1 MDQEQIDQQ
10 QSSDDFSAGFNAV
23 RPSDDY
29 VPPEAKDPTEP
40 QAEPETTEP
49 EAQDPA
55 PDAPNDE
62 PLFAGFTEDQIK
74 SLLER
79 STRVDAIED
88 QLRKAHG
95 KIGEL
100 NGTLQ
105 ELKTHQSK
113 PTPSASAVDPEQM
126 TEFETNF
133 PEFVAIA
140 DARAQ
145 RIAEQM
151 LAAQQAPQGS
161 SQPDI
166 KVELQQEVQL
176 GIMDAMYPDW
186 RETVGTQDFSLW
198 LATQTPEVQQ
208 TYSQT
213 WSARELGGIVT
224 GFKTWRQTANDRASK
239 SKQRL
244 EGALL
249 PDNKNSRVTHAP
261 TAQDEFLAGF
271 NSVRAQ
277 H

>member
-1 MDQEQIDQQ
+1 MEQEQIDQQ
-10 QSSDDFSAGFNAV
+10 QNSDDFNAGFNAV
-23 RPSDDY
+23 HHSDGY
-29 VPPEAKDPTEP
+29 VPPEVKEPTEQ
-40 QAEPETTEP
+40 QAEPETSEH
-49 EAQDPA
+49 EVQDPA
-55 PDAPNDE
+55 QDAPNDE
-62 PLFAGFTEDQIK
+62 PLFAGFTEAEIK

-79 STRVDAIED
+79 STRVDSIED

-105 ELKTHQSK
+105 ELKAHQSK
-113 PTPSASAVDPEQM
+113 PTHSAPAVDPEQM

-133 PEFVAIA
+133 PEFVAMA

-151 LAAQQAPQGS
+151 LAAQAPQGDQ
-161 SQPDI
+161 QPDI
-166 KVELQQEVQL
+166 KVELQKEVQL

-186 RETVGTQDFSLW
+186 RDTVGTQDFSLW

-208 TYSQT
+208 TYEQT
-213 WSARELGGIVT
+213 WNARELGGIVT
-224 GFKTWRQTANDRASK
+224 GFKTWKQTANDRASK

-261 TAQDEFLAGF
+261 TAHDEFLAGF

>member
-1 MDQEQIDQQ
+1 MDQEQLDQQ
-10 QSSDDFSAGFNAV
+10 QSSDDFNAGFQSV

-29 VPPEAKDPTEP
+29 VPPEVKEPAEP
-40 QAEPETTEP
+40 QAEPETPEP

-62 PLFAGFTEDQIK
+62 PRFAGFTEAEIK

-79 STRVDAIED
+79 STRVDSIED

-105 ELKTHQSK
+105 ELKAHQSK
-113 PTPSASAVDPEQM
+113 PTQSAPAVDPEQM

-151 LAAQQAPQGS
+151 LAAQAPQGTA
-161 SQPDI
+161 PDI
-166 KVELQQEVQL
+166 KVELQKEVQL
-176 GIMDAMYPDW
+176 GIMDAMYEGW
-186 RETVGTQDFSLW
+186 RETLDTQDFKLW
-198 LATQTPEVQQ
+198 LKTQTPEVQH
-208 TYSQT
+208 TYDVT
-213 WSARELGGIVT
+213 WNARELGNIVT
-224 GFKTWRQTANDRASK
+224 GFKTWKQTANDRAAK

>member
-10 QSSDDFSAGFNAV
+10 QISDDFNAGFNSV

-29 VPPEAKDPTEP
+29 VPPEVKESTEQ
-40 QAEPETTEP
+40 QAEPGAPEP

-62 PLFAGFTEDQIK
+62 PRFAGFTEAEIK

-79 STRVDAIED
+79 STRVDSIED

-105 ELKTHQSK
+105 ELKAHQSK
-113 PTPSASAVDPEQM
+113 PTPSAPAVDPEQM

-145 RIAEQM
+145 RIAEQIM
-151 LAAQQAPQGS
+151 ATQAPQGDP
-161 SQPDI
+161 QPDI
-166 KVELQQEVQL
+166 KVELQKEVQL
-176 GIMDAMYPDW
+176 GIMDAMYEDW
-186 RETVGTQDFSLW
+186 RETVNTQDFKLW
-198 LATQTPEVQQ
+198 LTTQTPEVQH
-208 TYSQT
+208 TYDVT
-213 WSARELGGIVT
+213 WNARELGNIVT
-224 GFKTWRQTANDRASK
+224 KFKDWQQTATDRASK